1 MSKSRVERFC
11 ILLLVMSS
19 VLLLT
24 ISPTLARTKAEL
36 KEIATT
42 DFIPEVREA
51 AAEALSQMYLKSDMT
66 QAELEEVVKTAET
79 ANLREAAVPALAQVY
94 EDVSGITT
102 SKEAQAMAK
111 DLEKKATKNE
121 NPLIRKAAGIA
132 LADFYTTF
140 NLNGV
145 EGYGVEDLEK
155 IAKQGKTESLQNAA
169 VEALTAI
176 YPNNKSAEELKD
188 LIAKAE
194 SDKIKKA
201 ASEALAIRYAGPFP
215 PSPGLEELKTM
226 AANSELGKWVRAAA
240 ADTFGKLAVDKLGI
254 EKLTDLAKNG
264 ETTELRSG
272 AGMALAKA
280 LIKSEKTEQ
289 ELLGMVVAA
298 STAET
303 EAYRNA
309 LIEALADRYV
319 NS

>member
-1 MSKSRVERFC
+1 MSKSRVERFW

-24 ISPTLARTKAEL
+24 IAPTFAHTKAEL

-51 AAEALSQMYLKSDMT
+51 ASQALSQLYLKSDMT
-66 QAELEEVVKTAET
+66 QAELEEVVKTAQT

-94 EDVSGITT
+94 GDVSGITT

-121 NPLIRKAAGIA
+121 NPLIRKAAGMA
-132 LADFYTTF
+132 LADYYTAF

-145 EGYGVEDLEK
+145 EGYGVKDLEK
-155 IAKQGKTESLQNAA
+155 IAKQGKTEALQNAA
-169 VEALTAI
+169 VEALAAI
-176 YPNNKSAEELKD
+176 YPNVKNSEELKD
-188 LIAKAE
+188 LIAEAE
-194 SDKIKKA
+194 NDNIKKA
-201 ASEALAIRYAGPFP
+201 ASQALAIRYAGPFP
-215 PSPGLEELKTM
+215 PTPSLEKLKAMATNPEL
-226 AANSELGKWVRAAA
+226 SKWVRAAA
-240 ADTFGKLAVDKLGI
+240 GDAFGKLAVDKLGI
-254 EKLTDLAKNG
+254 EKLTELAKNG

-272 AGMALAKA
+272 AGKALAKA
-280 LIKSEKTEQ
+280 LIESQKSEQ

-303 EAYRNA
+303 EAYRKA

-319 NS
+319 NW